1 MEIRTLAKTSLYKPM
16 PALRHTKMKC
26 YRAILTRLS
35 KTKPCLSLFI
45 TESDNVYMSKAIIVN
60 LNVVLFVNRGC
71 TKDSMGNKD
80 MLSDLKHFKITF
92 ENRH

>member
-1 MEIRTLAKTSLYKPM
+1 
-16 PALRHTKMKC
+16 
-26 YRAILTRLS
+26 
-35 KTKPCLSLFI
+35 
-45 TESDNVYMSKAIIVN
+45 MSKAIIVN